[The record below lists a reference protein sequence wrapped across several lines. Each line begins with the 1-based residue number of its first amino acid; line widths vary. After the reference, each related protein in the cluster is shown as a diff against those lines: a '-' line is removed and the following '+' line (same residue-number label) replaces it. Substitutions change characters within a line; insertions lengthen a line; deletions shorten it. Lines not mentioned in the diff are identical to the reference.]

1 MCIRDRYYLIYPL
14 IKKEIFDLEG
24 PQKKE
29 YIDQIIEE
37 QCKISDMRKFMFET
51 KIFELYEK
59 MDHLYQYEGFFYAS
73 RMIESYEENCDKSDY
88 ESWLGIYEENYDL
101 IGDKVDVMKIINT
114 FNTRQQTIIKF
125 YYGVEKM
132 CIRDRPYNTGTD
144 FIYRDKDVM
153 KKKDSEFAEG
163 NVDDFGN
170 RFTVNMK
177 SQNRFHENWL
187 TNMYTRLSIAKDIL
201 SYDGIIFIS
210 IDDNEVFNLKK
221 ICDEIFGACLLYT
234 SRCV

>member
-1 MCIRDRYYLIYPL
+1 MICFVYRFAKIYDLELEDIISDGYCGLIEAIYKYSSEKNTNYIVLVMRYVLNHIIKNNYNQQLVKFKNSHFENWYYLIYPL

-101 IGDKVDVMKIINT
+101 IGDKWM
-114 FNTRQQTIIKF
+114 
-125 YYGVEKM
+125 
-132 CIRDRPYNTGTD
+132 
-144 FIYRDKDVM
+144 
-153 KKKDSEFAEG
+153 S
-163 NVDDFGN
+163 
-170 RFTVNMK
+170 
-177 SQNRFHENWL
+177 
-187 TNMYTRLSIAKDIL
+187 
-201 SYDGIIFIS
+201 
-210 IDDNEVFNLKK
+210 
-221 ICDEIFGACLLYT
+221 
-234 SRCV
+234 